1 MPDCKRPAYVEVT
14 PTVGILFIII
24 LNKMTS
30 IKNEAGT
37 SLPQAFSYNASDQQ
51 VRTVLIN
58 GEPFFVAKDVCDI
71 LQLTN
76 PRMVVQS
83 LDDDERGKY
92 CLPRQGDTWCV
103 NESGLYHL
111 IFQSRKPEAK
121 AFRKWVTSEV
131 LPSLR
136 KTGKYEVKPRQSV
149 RYPRRG
155 EQMTADVLD
164 LLWLIGESLH
174 QGDIKDLALE
184 IGVSRAQVHRVLN
197 GECRSSKILMAL
209 YRRARANRAED
220 ALYVNPALAAERL
233 RNDEDCLT
241 ISENNLPAVKIHPGR
256 GGAMGNTNS
265 RKNGG
270 Q

>member
-1 MPDCKRPAYVEVT
+1 MQ
-14 PTVGILFIII
+14 TV
-24 LNKMTS
+24 
-30 IKNEAGT
+30 KNEAGT
-37 SLPQAFSYNASDQQ
+37 SLLQAFNYNASDQQ
-51 VRTVLIN
+51 VRTVIIN

-121 AFRKWVTSEV
+121 SFRKWVTGEV
-131 LPSLR
+131 LPTLR

-174 QGDIKDLALE
+174 QGDIKDIALE
-184 IGVSRAQVHRVLN
+184 LGMSRGQVHRVLN
-197 GECRSSKILMAL
+197 GESRSSKVLMAL

-233 RNDEDCLT
+233 RNDEDCLM
-241 ISENNLPAVKIHPGR
+241 ISENNLPAVSCGKGS
-256 GGAMGNTNS
+256 GGVLGNTNA